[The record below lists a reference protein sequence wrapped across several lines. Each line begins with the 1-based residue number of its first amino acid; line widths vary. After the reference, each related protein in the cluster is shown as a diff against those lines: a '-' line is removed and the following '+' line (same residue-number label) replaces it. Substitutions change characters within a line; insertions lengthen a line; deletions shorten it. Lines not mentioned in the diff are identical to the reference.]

1 MSVGGRVCVWRE
13 ECVSV
18 EGRVCEGSVCVCEG
32 EMCGYVVV
40 DITIG

>member
-1 MSVGGRVCVWRE
+1 MSVKGRVC
-13 ECVSV
+13 ECGGESVSV